1 MDHRVTEFQNLLNE
15 NGMIAE
21 EGWASFP
28 VWNYERNKIHASGWR
43 IKEWDYYAI
52 NDTASGWTL
61 CATISDLGF
70 AALYSVSF
78 IDYNLAKF
86 AQKDLMKFFTFGKT
100 GLSPNSTGDSTV
112 SVSGKD
118 LSIAFSRRGS
128 ERHIVVSV
136 PGLVL
141 PDGRK
146 GLSADVTLSQPNDL
160 ESLNIATSWKENRKA
175 FYLNQKVNCMKASG
189 SVCFGNDSVSL
200 ELGKVW
206 GVLDWGRGRWTRENT
221 WYWGSASGTVGSH
234 SFGFNLGYGFSDRT
248 PASENALFYDGKL
261 HKLSEIEF
269 HIPSD
274 SFVKPWTITS
284 SDNRLNLDF
293 VPVVDR
299 YSNTDFKIIKSL
311 QHQVFGHFSGTAI
324 LDDGTVLEI
333 KNLSGFAEK
342 VYNKW

>member
-1 MDHRVTEFQNLLNE
+1 MDHRVTEFQSLLDS

-21 EGWASFP
+21 EGWSSFP
-28 VWNYERNKIHASGWR
+28 VWKYERSKIHASGWR

-52 NDTASGWTL
+52 TDTSAGWTL

-78 IDYNLAKF
+78 IDYKLAKF
-86 AQKDLMKFFTFGKT
+86 AQQDVMKFFTFGKT
-100 GLSPNSTGDSTV
+100 GLSATSTEDSSVCV
-112 SVSGKD
+112 SSAKLNISFEKKG
-118 LSIAFSRRGS
+118 IY
-128 ERHIVVSV
+128 RHVVVSV
-136 PGLVL
+136 PELVL

-146 GLSADVTLSQPNDL
+146 GLSADIVLTQPEDL

-175 FYLNQKVNCMKASG
+175 FYLNQKVNCMAASG
-189 SVCFGNDSVSL
+189 KVCFGDSSY
-200 ELGKVW
+200 ELPDGTVW
-206 GVLDWGRGRWTRENT
+206 AVLDWGRGRWTRENT

-248 PASENALFYDGKL
+248 PASENALFYDGKI
-261 HKLSEIEF
+261 HKLTEVEF
-269 HIPSD
+269 HIPSN
-274 SFVKPWTITS
+274 SFVKPWKITS
-284 SDNRLNLDF
+284 SDNRLDLDF
-293 VPVVDR
+293 VPAVDR

-311 QHQVFGHFSGTAI
+311 QHQVFGYFSGKAV

-333 KNLSGFAEK
+333 KDLPGFAEK